1 MGFTAKIGSP
11 VVSPHQFGSNWPTT
25 KLTIGLNFHP
35 ARAMLSEIHE
45 AQ

>member
-1 MGFTAKIGSP
+1 MADYNHGSTEI
-11 VVSPHQFGSNWPTT
+11 SLHHLIHHWLEF
-25 KLTIGLNFHP
+25 LP